1 MDADR
6 EVDHLRAGAA
16 GEHPPGDLD
25 ELVVSCPEGAE
36 RVLAGV
42 REVLEVVLARQA
54 GPWPSVDEWQQSL
67 PSWFVS
73 SCVDDRQ
80 VRDCVLDKWSLR
92 AWTYWFQP
100 EQRRWRWWD
109 ARAQGDR
116 LQVWLVVLERPYLRG
131 ALEWLLQT
139 AGAAAVEDSPTRP

>member
-6 EVDHLRAGAA
+6 ELAHLREGAA
-16 GEHPPGDLD
+16 AEAPPGDLD
-25 ELVVSCPEGAE
+25 ELLVSCPEGAE

-42 REVLEVVLARQA
+42 REVLEVVLAHQT
-54 GPWPSVDEWQQSL
+54 GPWPSVDEWKQLL
-67 PSWFVS
+67 PEWFVS

-100 EQRRWRWWD
+100 DQRGWRWWD
-109 ARAQGDR
+109 ARAEGDR
-116 LQVWLVVLERPYLRG
+116 LHVWLLVEERPYLRG

-139 AGAAAVEDSPTRP
+139 AGAEEVADSPARS